1 MALTWLHVSDFH
13 LSTKESYDSNVVF
26 KALVESVKW
35 YREKTEWKPDL
46 IFATGD
52 IAGKGDVAIFQGGEA
67 APATKYFQLLLDAAG
82 LKRDRLFIVPG
93 NHDVE
98 RKKGIGL
105 LRTLETEEEIDE
117 YFKDSPKYHFH
128 KLAAFALWYEGFYKY
143 IPIPRFFPDETTCE
157 LIPCEINGLRL
168 ELLLMNSTLF
178 CKDASTD
185 NGKLCIGRYCIDQL
199 INQLANNRL
208 KRDLALALVHHPL
221 ECLNFKYERFEIKK
235 SLESEIDVL
244 LQGHFHQPML
254 EHGEILQ
261 LTAGAAYYSYGE
273 EKKALYGRFDGSRV
287 TVFPIRYQEKG
298 SPKVWTVDTS
308 LFPRDKDFI
317 KSFPVRSRTS
327 PSSLS
332 SSVTLASDV
341 LTENDYATS
350 YQDTLKAE
358 LDHFLPDAIE
368 SFSPKVS
375 DVYVSLRLSDTL
387 HTEDRYGPE
396 GEKVNSE
403 QEQSHTPE
411 EVMISLHEKKY
422 RLLLVIGDPGS
433 GKTTLLQ
440 HYALCC
446 FQKNRYNDF
455 GFTEPVMV
463 FYFPLRTLIPMGS
476 GYAPLPANIFAWS
489 EGHSLAIP
497 EPFFFES
504 FRQRKTLVLLDGLDE
519 ISELEERKSV
529 CDWIRNAMTSF
540 PKATL
545 VVTSRQ
551 TGYRKMDKIRI
562 QAPFLRADILDF
574 NPQQKKEFLQ
584 QWFKAL
590 FRDKSLGAEA
600 TALKKADALVTF
612 LSDEQNK
619 SLRHMAGLPL
629 LLQIMALLWH
639 TDENLSPSRS
649 VLYEKILDYLLDYQ
663 DEQKK
668 RKPMLAIADAI
679 KVLSPVAFWMQEK
692 WKNDKIGRGEMKK
705 RLQTELK
712 KLSREQNPPS
722 AEEFCKDMVDRAGLL
737 VEYGKQDYIFRH
749 KSFREYLVALH
760 LITQSNKVHSLKK
773 LVTHFG
779 EDWWIEPLRYFFG
792 QVDEKS
798 FDAFMNNFFDSVSD
812 DMVQKRQGLLRT
824 IIEETSKENRK
835 IDALCKKLL
844 DPATIASR
852 QWVILDCLKAIDKPE
867 ALVALQEFRA
877 KKLAKN
883 DTLDV
888 TGRTAE
894 VIRALGGKVIDREAE
909 KTVYGTTRSILNP
922 IEHNA
927 EYILIK
933 KGSYLDSKTNKK
945 RVVENDLYFAKYPVT
960 NKLYRSFIAALGQSS
975 KLQEELN
982 TIAQKNTWGA
992 GFSSYLNKGKHDLAT
1007 LFRSENDEDRKF
1019 DGADQPVVGITW
1031 YAANAYCLWL
1041 SQLEDRPDSYRL
1053 PTEFEW
1059 EWAAGGK
1066 QESTPQKVREYPW
1079 ADEKG
1084 QPNSTLLNYDGNVG
1098 ATTPV
1103 GNYPDGAT
1111 PEGLYD
1117 MAGNV
1122 WEWTESLWDETGSYR
1137 VLRGGGWNCLAGGCR
1152 SACRR
1157 SGRPGSR
1164 SSLVGFRLVFVPLS
1178 VGSSFRLCF

>member
-574 NPQQKKEFLQ
+574 DPQQKKEFLQ

-619 SLRHMAGLPL
+619 SLRQMAGLPL

-639 TDENLSPSRS
+639 KDENLSPSRS
-649 VLYEKILDYLLDYQ
+649 VLYKKILDYLLDYQ

-668 RKPMLAIADAI
+668 RTPLLAIAEAI

-692 WKNDKIGRGEMKK
+692 WKSDKIGRGEMKK
-705 RLQTELK
+705 RLQTELN

-749 KSFREYLVALH
+749 KSFREYLVAVH
-760 LITQSNKVHSLKK
+760 LITQVNKVRSLKK
-773 LVTHFG
+773 LVIHFG
-779 EDWWIEPLRYFFG
+779 EDWWSEPLRYFFG

-798 FDAFMNNFFDSVSD
+798 FDAFMNNFFDSVND
-812 DMVQKRQGLLRT
+812 DMIQKKKGLLRT
-824 IIEETSKENRK
+824 IIEETPKENRK
-835 IDALCKKLL
+835 IDALCNKLL
-844 DPATIASR
+844 ASSTATR
-852 QWVILDCLKAIDKPE
+852 QQVILDCLETIGNPE
-867 ALVALQEFRA
+867 ALLTLERFRS
-877 KKLAKN
+877 KKHENDERDLFRRTEDVILAFGGIAFKR
-883 DTLDV
+883 DTEKSDS
-888 TGRTAE
+888 
-894 VIRALGGKVIDREAE
+894 GKLLSFRNMNED
-909 KTVYGTTRSILNP
+909 
-922 IEHNA
+922 NA
-927 EYILIK
+927 EYILIPG
-933 KGSYLDSKTNKK
+933 GSYIYSVTKK
-945 RVVENDLYFAKYPVT
+945 IVSVPDLYVAKYPVT
-960 NKLYRSFIAALGQSS
+960 NKLYSSFIAF
-975 KLQEELN
+975 LQAKGPKQAAFRAELHA
-982 TIAQKNTWGA
+982 IAESDKWGD
-992 GFSSYLNKGKHDLAT
+992 GFSAYLKKGESDLAAF
-1007 LFRSENDEDRKF
+1007 FRSEYDEDRKF
-1019 DGADQPVVGITW
+1019 GGDDQPVVGITW
-1031 YAANAYCLWL
+1031 YAAQAYALWL
-1041 SQLEDRPDSYRL
+1041 SQFATKPNFYRL
-1053 PTEFEW
+1053 PTEVEW
-1059 EWAAGGK
+1059 QWAAGGRQGTIGK
-1066 QESTPQKVREYPW
+1066 EVRDYPW
-1079 ADEKG
+1079 ADENRK
-1084 QPNSTLLNYDGNVG
+1084 PDSKLLNYNGNVG
-1098 ATTPV
+1098 ETTPV
-1103 GNYPDGAT
+1103 GSYPEGAT

-1122 WEWTESLWDETGSYR
+1122 WEWTDSWYDSSRSSR
-1137 VLRGGGWNCLAGGCR
+1137 VIRGGSWSYAAVHCR
-1152 SACRR
+1152 SANRLINT
-1157 SGRPGSR
+1157 PGLR
-1164 SSLVGFRLVFVPLS
+1164 LNNVGFRLVFVP
-1178 VGSSFRLCF
+1178 